1 MPLRKSLAVS
11 LAGAFLLSVAGAALA
26 ADTPSHDPRVKFKDG
41 ERFVRDLADGLSLPR
56 DQICKEL
63 GKYDCNDQ
71 AFKIVLGGVEPY
83 DMRILDPLEN
93 ASLAAPIAVDRVALH
108 ACTNRV
114 MQDIAT
120 PASAVL
126 FKAPAGAAAARAPNK
141 AWMDATTATIYD
153 RVLRRPATNAEKAQM
168 ADFYKTVSAG
178 RSDPVA
184 AVEKDWVTLSCFAVA
199 SSLENTFY

>member
-1 MPLRKSLAVS
+1 MPMPLRKSFAAAAGLAV
-11 LAGAFLLSVAGAALA
+11 LLTTAGAGFA
-26 ADTPSHDPRVKFKDG
+26 ADAPSHDPRVKFKDG

-56 DQICKEL
+56 DQVCKEL

-93 ASLAAPIAVDRVALH
+93 ASLAAPIAMDRVALH
-108 ACTNRV
+108 ACTTRV

-126 FKAPAGAAAARAPNK
+126 FKAPA
-141 AWMDATTATIYD
+141 
-153 RVLRRPATNAEKAQM
+153 
-168 ADFYKTVSAG
+168 
-178 RSDPVA
+178 
-184 AVEKDWVTLSCFAVA
+184 
-199 SSLENTFY
+199 

>member
-1 MPLRKSLAVS
+1 MPLRKSLTVAAS
-11 LAGAFLLSVAGAALA
+11 LAVLLTTAGAGFA
-26 ADTPSHDPRVKFKDG
+26 ADTPSADPRVKFKDG

-56 DQICKEL
+56 DQVCVAL
-63 GKYDCNDQ
+63 GTYDCNDK
-71 AFKIVLGGVEPY
+71 AFRIVLGGVEPY

-93 ASLAAPIAVDRVALH
+93 ASLAAPIAMDRVALH
-108 ACTNRV
+108 ACTSRV
-114 MQDIAT
+114 MKDIET

-141 AWMDATTATIYD
+141 AWMDTTTITIYD
-153 RVLRRPATNAEKAQM
+153 RILRRPATNAEKAQM
-168 ADFYKTVSAG
+168 AEFYKTVSAG

-184 AVEKDWVTLSCFAVA
+184 AIEKDWVTLGCFAVA